1 MGCACDCFKREKYSE
16 MMNDILKKEQEIE
29 NDSEK
34 LNMVIKIQRNLRSH
48 QIISKLKSTNNHL
61 STNINPTLN
70 SSRLYQAENQEEEL
84 ESLFKEYPPLNDGV
98 ILKINGPIKDSVTHS
113 IYYGEYDFSK
123 NVKHGR
129 GIQYWEEGAKYIGYF
144 TQNKANIKGKLI
156 HSDGD
161 IYEGE
166 WLNDKPNGK
175 GKYIH
180 NDGTIYEGDWKNDK
194 QDGKG
199 KEKWPDSSSYEGE

>member
-1 MGCACDCFKREKYSE
+1 MGCTCDCLKRDKNSE
-16 MMNDILKKEQEIE
+16 MMNEILKRIEEIE
-29 NDSEK
+29 NDEDK

-61 STNINPTLN
+61 STIANPTLN
-70 SSRLYQAENQEEEL
+70 SSRLNQAELQEEEL

-98 ILKINGPIKDSVTHS
+98 ILKINGPIKDSNNHS
-113 IYYGEYDFSK
+113 IYFGEWDFSK

-129 GIQYWEEGAKYIGYF
+129 GVQYFEEGAKYIGYF
-144 TQNKANIKGKLI
+144 TQNRANIKGKLI

-180 NDGTIYEGDWKNDK
+180 NDGT
-194 QDGKG
+194 GKTINKME
-199 KEKWPDSSSYEGE
+199 KEKKNGLMVLRMKEII